1 MYLSVAACA
10 SDAPATAGSSA
21 PKPSQGS
28 GTGGPLVIFLGD
40 SLTAGYGLP
49 GELAFPSL
57 VADELERR
65 GQPIRVVNAGVSGD
79 TTTGALERLD
89 WLLKQHPDVLVVG
102 LGANDAFRGQPVER
116 IEANLDEIVRK
127 AKSAGVRVLVLGMRI
142 PTNYGPEYAD
152 AFAALYA
159 RVAKAEK
166 VDVMPFLLE
175 GVGGRPELNLDDG
188 IHPNEAGERIVA
200 RNVLPFVVRVL
211 GEPR

>member
-116 IEANLDEIVRK
+116 IEATKSSVRQNRP
-127 AKSAGVRVLVLGMRI
+127 ACGCWSSACAFR
-142 PTNYGPEYAD
+142 PTTAPSTPTPS
-152 AFAALYA
+152 
-159 RVAKAEK
+159 RRC
-166 VDVMPFLLE
+166 MP
-175 GVGGRPELNLDDG
+175 GS
-188 IHPNEAGERIVA
+188 
-200 RNVLPFVVRVL
+200 
-211 GEPR
+211 PRRRRST